1 MKNAAKAEQ
10 KNRAK
15 NALTFYNFYKIVSQF
30 VMDINDCEYD
40 MLDLLAYNCNQLT
53 VQLKESKNP
62 DEQEK
67 ILDAYLKKIDK
78 EFEPINE
85 IAEGL

>member
-1 MKNAAKAEQ
+1 
-10 KNRAK
+10 
-15 NALTFYNFYKIVSQF
+15 
-30 VMDINDCEYD
+30 MDINDCEYD

-53 VQLKESKNP
+53 TQLRESKNA

-67 ILDAYLKKIDK
+67 IIEAYLKKIDRD
-78 EFEPINE
+78 FEPIDE

>member
-1 MKNAAKAEQ
+1 
-10 KNRAK
+10 
-15 NALTFYNFYKIVSQF
+15 
-30 VMDINDCEYD
+30 MDTTDSEYD

-53 VQLKESKNP
+53 VQLRESKNA

-67 ILDAYLKKIDK
+67 IIDAYLKKIDK
-78 EFEPINE
+78 EFDPINE